1 MANKKTTLDKQE
13 KEILEAFENGELISS
28 EGLEAEKVSA
38 KKMAENTIAKTKPVN
53 IRLSVNDLAIIQK
66 KAKEVGLPY
75 QTIINLLVHQ
85 YSEGKI
91 QLII

>member
-1 MANKKTTLDKQE
+1 MANKKATLDKQE
-13 KEILEAFENGELISS
+13 KEILEAFEKGALVSS
-28 EGLEAEKVSA
+28 DNVEAEKETA
-38 KKMAENTIAKTKPVN
+38 KSIARNTIAKTKPVN
-53 IRLSVNDLAIIQK
+53 IRLSVNDLAVIQK

-91 QLII
+91 QLTI